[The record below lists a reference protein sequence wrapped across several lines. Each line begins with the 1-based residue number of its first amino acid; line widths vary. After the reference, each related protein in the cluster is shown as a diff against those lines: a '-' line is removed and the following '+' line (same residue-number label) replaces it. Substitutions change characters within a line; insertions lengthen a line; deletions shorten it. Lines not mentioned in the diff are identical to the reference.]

1 MTYNVFGGT
10 LNLAQSISDCN
21 LGCFYSSN
29 DDVDVVTVVAVL
41 RRVRHQLAAPA
52 AAKARAVIVTALL
65 IVTRTECF
73 SCD

>member
-29 DDVDVVTVVAVL
+29 DDVDVVAVL